1 MVNLMNIYSW
11 SALVLYDIL
20 IIFSNVFKYIS
31 FYGHQ
36 LLTDKTAFTFSWRL
50 IWVSY

>member
-20 IIFSNVFKYIS
+20 IIFSHVFKCIA
-31 FYGHQ
+31 FYSHQ
-36 LLTDKTAFTFSWRL
+36 LLTDKTAFTLAMRH
-50 IWVSY
+50 VR